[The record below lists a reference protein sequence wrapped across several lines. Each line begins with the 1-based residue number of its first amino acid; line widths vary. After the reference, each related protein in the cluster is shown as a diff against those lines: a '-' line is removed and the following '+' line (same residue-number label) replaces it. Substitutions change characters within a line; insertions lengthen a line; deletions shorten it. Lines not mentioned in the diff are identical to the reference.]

1 MANCKKKECTTQVA
15 SIKDLEPK
23 ALWNNFYRLT
33 QCPRPSKHEE
43 VVREFLVKWA
53 KEHKIE
59 CRVDGVGN
67 VIMKKPATKGMENR
81 MGVVL
86 QAHMDMVPQARAGK
100 EFNFLTDPIE
110 TKIVGEWV
118 YACDTTLGA
127 DDGMGVAAAMAV
139 LESKELKHGP
149 LEVLITTDE
158 ETGMTGAFGLK
169 KGELEGRY
177 LLNLDSE
184 TEGELYVGCAGGI
197 DATMTIP
204 YATEAMPKNYA
215 TMKLTI
221 GGLLG
226 GHSGM
231 EINSGRVNANKLMF
245 RMLCSINDCGIRL
258 LKVDGGNM
266 RNAIPR
272 DAEATFV
279 CPKEH
284 VECIEKWLKKEAT
297 EITKEIRNVE
307 PGFFANIEQIRHNGN
322 CKVMTEADTQKV
334 INFMMVAPNGVQ
346 RMSQDMPGLVETSL
360 NLAIAHTNGKT
371 FTLKALLRSS
381 VDTAKNTLAER
392 LVCLA
397 NMVGGK
403 CQLSGA
409 YPGWKP
415 NMESGLL
422 KTMKETY
429 KKLYKK
435 EPEVMAIHAGLECG
449 LLGGKYPEME
459 MISFGPTLNSPHSP
473 DERCNIPSCVKFFD
487 YLVAALEAMPEK

>member
-1 MANCKKKECTTQVA
+1 MAKT
-15 SIKDLEPK
+15 IKDLEPK
-23 ALWNNFYRLT
+23 DLWNNFYSLT

-43 VVREFLVKWA
+43 VVRQFLVDWA
-53 KEHKIE
+53 KKKNID
-59 CRVDGVGN
+59 CRVDAVGN
-67 VIMKKPATKGMENR
+67 VIMSKPATKGMENR
-81 MGVVL
+81 KGVIL

-100 EFNFLTDPIE
+100 EHNFLTDPIE
-110 TKIVGEWV
+110 TKIVGDWV

-139 LESKELKHGP
+139 LESKTIKHGP

-169 KGELEGRY
+169 KGELKGDY

-197 DATMTIP
+197 DATITLP
-204 YATEAMPKNYA
+204 YATETLPKGYVA
-215 TMKLTI
+215 MKLTI

-245 RMLCSINDCGIRL
+245 RMLCSVNDCDIRL
-258 LKVDGGNM
+258 YKVAGGNM

-272 DAEATFV
+272 DAEAIF
-279 CPKEH
+279 CMPQEH
-284 VECIEKWLKKEAT
+284 YSCIEKWLTKEAKAIKKE
-297 EITKEIRNVE
+297 ISNVE
-307 PGFFANIEQIRHNGN
+307 PNFFAN
-322 CKVMTEADTQKV
+322 VEAVRVPANTKV
-334 INFMMVAPNGVQ
+334 ICAKDTLNIINLIMVAPNGVQ
-346 RMSQDMPGLVETSL
+346 RMSQDMEGLVETSL
-360 NLAIAHTNGKT
+360 NLAITQTTGKA
-371 FTLKALLRSS
+371 FTVKALLRSS
-381 VDTAKNTLAER
+381 VDSAKNTLGER

-397 NMVGGK
+397 AMAGGK
-403 CQLSGA
+403 CQLTGA

-429 KKLYKK
+429 KKLYNK

-473 DERCNIPSCVKFFD
+473 DERCNIPSCTKFYD